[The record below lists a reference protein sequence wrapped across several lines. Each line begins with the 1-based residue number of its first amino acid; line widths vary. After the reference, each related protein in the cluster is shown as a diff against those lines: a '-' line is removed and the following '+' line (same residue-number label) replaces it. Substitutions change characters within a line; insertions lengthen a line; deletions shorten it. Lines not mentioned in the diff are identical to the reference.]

1 MFKTALAHHQQG
13 DLESA
18 ERLYRQVL
26 KSDPKHADALH
37 LLGVVCLQRG
47 NATAAADLIAQAISI
62 NPRQALYHSNLGAA
76 LEHLQRLEE
85 ALESHDAAI
94 RLEPGYADAIYNR
107 AHVLKLLDRLDA
119 ALASYDEVIR
129 LDPHR
134 PDTFNNRGNVLQGL
148 KRLEE
153 ALASFDEAIR
163 RAPDYADAFKNRA
176 STLLDMDRLEAAL
189 ASCDAAIRI
198 EPAYAE
204 AHAIRGWILQRL
216 NRTNEALASH
226 ARALEINPESP
237 DALYFQGRLFQELKR
252 WDAALASYQRAFD
265 LDAKSDYLQGYLQHT
280 KMFLCDWS
288 GFDATVDDLARQIQT
303 GARPIDS
310 FGMVALTD
318 APDLHLKLTS
328 GIMAELFP
336 LDTSLEPIARRTES
350 DRIRVGYYS
359 SDFGEHPVSYL
370 IAELIELHD
379 RSRFDVVGFYYG
391 PPRSDPMHKRLVA
404 SFDRFVDIRGSSDR
418 EIARLSRNMG
428 IDIAID
434 LTGHTSDSRPGIFS
448 FRAAPVQASYIG
460 YLGTMGAGYYD
471 YLLADETIIPP
482 SHRRYYAE
490 KIISLPSYQVNDRS
504 RPIGDMTVARHD
516 LGLPQE
522 AFVFCCF
529 SNHFKLTPSIFAA
542 WMRILHAVPGG
553 VLLLYVGNEPARQN
567 LRLAAKQQGISAS
580 RLVFASHAERSTYL
594 ARYRAADLFLDT
606 FPYNAGTTASDALW
620 AGLPVLTLMGES
632 FASRVASSLLMAI
645 ELPELITQSTAAYEA
660 LAIDLATNPARLQAL
675 KDRLASN
682 RLTTALFDTP
692 LFTRHLE
699 AAFEQT
705 IERYRANLPPEHLV
719 IDSLRDC

>member
-216 NRTNEALASH
+216 NRTNEALA
-226 ARALEINPESP
+226 
-237 DALYFQGRLFQELKR
+237 
-252 WDAALASYQRAFD
+252 
-265 LDAKSDYLQGYLQHT
+265 
-280 KMFLCDWS
+280 
-288 GFDATVDDLARQIQT
+288 RQIQT

-434 LTGHTSDSRPGIFS
+434 LTGHT
-448 FRAAPVQASYIG
+448 
-460 YLGTMGAGYYD
+460 
-471 YLLADETIIPP
+471 
-482 SHRRYYAE
+482 
-490 KIISLPSYQVNDRS
+490 
-504 RPIGDMTVARHD
+504 HD
-516 LGLPQE
+516 GRK
-522 AFVFCCF
+522 A
-529 SNHFKLTPSIFAA
+529 
-542 WMRILHAVPGG
+542 
-553 VLLLYVGNEPARQN
+553 
-567 LRLAAKQQGISAS
+567 
-580 RLVFASHAERSTYL
+580 
-594 ARYRAADLFLDT
+594 
-606 FPYNAGTTASDALW
+606 
-620 AGLPVLTLMGES
+620 
-632 FASRVASSLLMAI
+632 
-645 ELPELITQSTAAYEA
+645 
-660 LAIDLATNPARLQAL
+660 
-675 KDRLASN
+675 
-682 RLTTALFDTP
+682 
-692 LFTRHLE
+692 
-699 AAFEQT
+699 
-705 IERYRANLPPEHLV
+705 
-719 IDSLRDC
+719 